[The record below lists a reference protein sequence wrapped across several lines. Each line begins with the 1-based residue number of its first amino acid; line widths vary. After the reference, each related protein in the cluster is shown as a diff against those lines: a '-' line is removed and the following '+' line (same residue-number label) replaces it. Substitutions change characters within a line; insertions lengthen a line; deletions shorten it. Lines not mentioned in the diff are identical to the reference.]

1 MQISARSYLTAGISL
16 TAASA
21 IALTPLAIPANERA
35 VTIPNVTVSDIQL
48 TVTPG
53 EIQAFFANLQGEL
66 EEFNAN
72 VAAIVGLPG
81 QTLADA
87 LGSAIDLNEDFYD
100 TLRGLTTNTTLL
112 NLLNALEVSS
122 TYGLESLQ
130 IAIEG
135 IVDEDLVVFGFN
147 ENLVLTTEQLS
158 NLLAGSITGSLSNVL
173 SSFVAVLNN
182 PLDVSAYAGLISTG
196 LIDTVG
202 DLASNG
208 LSAVSV
214 IGNSGFDFASTGL
227 WLLQDQI
234 DNAIATVVDLSD
246 VAAGATGSALI
257 EAVTTAVQSLTLA
270 PAQAISDVA
279 FGITNDVLG
288 AFQGGFNE
296 ILGGLNGYFVEDEE
310 GEIFVPGIVQLISGS
325 LQFAVD
331 TIGANPLNPEN
342 YLVATGGL
350 LVGGFDS
357 FNTGVRTVGNVA
369 QIPGNLGINITNGVT
384 GVITELNLT
393 FATAVS
399 SVLTAIGLPE
409 DVANLPV
416 ALATQLN
423 SVIEAGAEALVS
435 GFEIVNGVIETGTD
449 FVIDVSTEL
458 ENVIVGILPAP
469 PADEPAGILAADSG
483 ASAQRAAAEPA
494 GDPSGDAV
502 AVVDETEEEAPAE
515 EAPAAEEEAPAE
527 EAPASDDDAPAA
539 DDEAPADDD
548 AASDDDADD
557 KGSYSSKRED
567 RKAARD
573 AKKAEREAAKADSD
587 DSSSSDSS
595 SDSDSGSDSSSD
607 SGAAA

>member
-66 EEFNAN
+66 EEFNAG
-72 VAAIVGLPG
+72 VAELVGLPG

-87 LGSAIDLNEDFYD
+87 LGSAITLNEDFYN
-100 TLRGLTTNTTLL
+100 TLRTLTTNTTLL
-112 NLLNALEVSS
+112 NLLDALETSS
-122 TYGLESLQ
+122 VFGLESLQ

-135 IVDEDLVVFGFN
+135 DGELGVVGFN
-147 ENLVLTTEQLS
+147 ENLVLTTEQLA

-182 PLDVSAYAGLISTG
+182 PLDVSAYAGLLSTG
-196 LIDTVG
+196 LVDTAG
-202 DLASNG
+202 DLASNA

-234 DNAIATVVDLSD
+234 DNAIATVADLSD

-257 EAVTTAVQSLTLA
+257 AAVTQAVQSITLA

-279 FGITNDVLG
+279 FGVANDVLG

-296 ILGGLNGYFVEDEE
+296 ILAGLNGYYVE
-310 GEIFVPGIVQLISGS
+310 GEGGEDIFVPGIVQIVSGS
-325 LQFAVD
+325 LQFAID
-331 TIGANPLNPEN
+331 TIGSNPLNPEN
-342 YLVATGGL
+342 YLAATGGL
-350 LVGGFDS
+350 LVGGFGS
-357 FNTGVRTVGNVA
+357 FNTGVRTIGNVA
-369 QIPGNLGINITNGVT
+369 QIPGNLGINVTNGVT

-393 FATAVS
+393 FANALT
-399 SVLTAIGLPE
+399 SVLTAIGLPA
-409 DVANLPV
+409 DIANLPV
-416 ALATQLN
+416 TLATQFN
-423 SVIEAGAEALVS
+423 AVIEAGADAIVS

-449 FVIDVSTEL
+449 FVIDVSTEI
-458 ENVIVGILPAP
+458 ENVIVGVLPTAP
-469 PADEPAGILAADSG
+469 EAAGAAPLAT
-483 ASAQRAAAEPA
+483 QRVAAEPA

-502 AVVDETEEEAPAE
+502 AVANDSEDEAPVAEE

-527 EAPASDDDAPAA
+527 EAPAEEAPAAEDDAPAA
-539 DDEAPADDD
+539 DDDAPADDD

-573 AKKAEREAAKADSD
+573 AKKAEKEAAKADSD
-587 DSSSSDSS
+587 DSSSSSDSS
-595 SDSDSGSDSSSD
+595 SDSDSGSDS
-607 SGAAA
+607 GAAA

>member
-48 TVTPG
+48 TVTPQ
-53 EIQAFFANLQGEL
+53 EIQAFFTNLQGEL
-66 EEFNAN
+66 EEFNAG
-72 VAAIVGLPG
+72 VAELVGLPG

-87 LGSAIDLNEDFYD
+87 LGSAITLNENFYD

-112 NLLNALEVSS
+112 NLLDALELSS

-130 IAIEG
+130 IAIQG
-135 IVDEDLVVFGFN
+135 IDEEDLVVYGFN

-182 PLDVSAYAGLISTG
+182 PLDVSAYAGLLSTG
-196 LIDTVG
+196 LVDTVG

-234 DNAIATVVDLSD
+234 DNAIATVVDLSN

-257 EAVTTAVQSLTLA
+257 AAVTQAVQSLTLA

-296 ILGGLNGYFVEDEE
+296 ILGGLNGYFVED
-310 GEIFVPGIVQLISGS
+310 GENETFVPGIVQIVSGS
-325 LQFAVD
+325 LQFAIN

-350 LVGGFDS
+350 LAGGFDT

-369 QIPGNLGINITNGVT
+369 QIPGNLGINVTNGIT
-384 GVITELNLT
+384 GVITDLNLT
-393 FATAVS
+393 FATALS
-399 SVLTAIGLPE
+399 SVLTAVGLPE
-409 DVANLPV
+409 DIADLPV
-416 ALATQLN
+416 TLATQFN
-423 SVIEAGAEALVS
+423 AVIEAGADAIVS

-449 FVIDVSTEL
+449 FVIDVSNDI
-458 ENVIVGILPAP
+458 ENAIIGVLPAP
-469 PADEPAGILAADSG
+469 EADAAVNTLAAESE
-483 ASAQRAAAEPA
+483 APAQKAAAEP
-494 GDPSGDAV
+494 DPSGDVV
-502 AVVDETEEEAPAE
+502 AVVNDTEEEEAVAE
-515 EAPAAEEEAPAE
+515 ETPAAEEAAPAAEAPA
-527 EAPASDDDAPAA
+527 DDEAPAA

-587 DSSSSDSS
+587 DSSSASDSDDS
-595 SDSDSGSDSSSD
+595 SDSDSD
-607 SGAAA
+607 AAA